1 MRNCSSCRWWSVVG
15 SCRQPTRIGGS
26 GRPSKTPARHL
37 CDAWEELS
45 AAAGLVRSVGSASL
59 RGAKTVSS
67 FVLTH
72 IPPGV
77 VAVSHRLGVMSG
89 LAARRVRSRARS
101 AQEAAG
107 SASDLAARMGNAI
120 LGTEYA
126 LAMDRW
132 MRATFADGKATLY
145 DRAMDAN
152 YAKTHVGGADHRLF
166 DGGHDL
172 LGAWKAAGEAAA
184 ARGDDLAQQV
194 AGYATAL
201 WKDVV
206 TPKGLPVVTF
216 DKATFDAIA
225 GHLSADYG
233 IPVAWLKDMA
243 TFTATEVVGAAIAAI
258 AVALNWS
265 RADIERVTG
274 LASSLAIS
282 TIAAASPFLA
292 IVAVACLARA
302 YQQASQ
308 PGADLKAAAFGLA
321 QGSAGSMTLLGVSAL
336 VGGPAWVGL
345 VAGLGAGVA
354 VHRGMAWFRNAP
366 SEGDLREV
374 ADFMAE
380 YTRRLTITSLPAPDR
395 SISS

>member
-1 MRNCSSCRWWSVVG
+1 MRSCATCRWWSVVG
-15 SCRQPTRIGGS
+15 TCRQPARIAAS

-37 CDAWEELS
+37 CEAWGELS
-45 AAAGLVRSVGSASL
+45 AAAGLARSVGCASL
-59 RGAKTVSS
+59 RGAEAVSA
-67 FVLTH
+67 FVLTRM
-72 IPPGV
+72 PPGV
-77 VAVSHRLGVMSG
+77 EAVAHRFGVMSG
-89 LAARRVRSRARS
+89 AAARRARAGARS
-101 AQEAAG
+101 ALDAAG
-107 SASDLAARMGNAI
+107 SASDLAARMGNAV
-120 LGTEYA
+120 LGTDYA

-132 MRATFADGKATLY
+132 MRATYGGGKATLY
-145 DRAMDAN
+145 DRAMDAV

-172 LGAWKAAGEAAA
+172 LGAWRAAGEAAA

-194 AGYATAL
+194 AGYASAL

-206 TPKGLPVVTF
+206 TPKGLPVMTF
-216 DKATFDAIA
+216 DKASFDAVA
-225 GHLSADYG
+225 AHLSADYG
-233 IPVAWLKDMA
+233 IPVAWIKDMA

-258 AVALNWS
+258 AVALGWN

-302 YQQASQ
+302 YQQAAS
-308 PGADLKAAAFGLA
+308 PGADLAAAAFGLV
-321 QGSAGSMTLLGVSAL
+321 QGGAGTATLLGVSAL

-354 VHRGMAWFRNAP
+354 VHRGMAWLRNAVP
-366 SEGDLREV
+366 QGDLDDVSE
-374 ADFMAE
+374 FMTE
-380 YTRRLTITSLPAPDR
+380 YTRRVMVVALPAPGGADAR
-395 SISS
+395 